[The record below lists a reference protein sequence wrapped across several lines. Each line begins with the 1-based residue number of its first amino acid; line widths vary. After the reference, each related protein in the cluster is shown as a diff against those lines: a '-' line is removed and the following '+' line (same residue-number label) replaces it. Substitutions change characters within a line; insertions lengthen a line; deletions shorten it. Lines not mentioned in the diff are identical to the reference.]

1 MASRTIDLD
10 QLTAEERLALI
21 GELWDSLDPT
31 VAAPITPALAEEL
44 DRREAEAD
52 SDPAGGDTWVDIK
65 ADLRRRLR

>member
-10 QLTAEERLALI
+10 QLSAEERLALI

-31 VAAPITPALAEEL
+31 VAAPITPELASEL

-52 SDPAGGDTWVDIK
+52 ADPTSGDAWADIK
-65 ADLRRRLR
+65 AGLRRRGQ